1 MKLKFQF
8 VLSKLGEKTVAVA
21 VGRDNERFNGMINLN
36 AGGEVLFSLL
46 SQGDITREELLSRF
60 AAHFGITEETA
71 EPAVLRFLEE
81 LRQGGLLEETV

>member
-1 MKLKFQF
+1 MKLKYQF
-8 VLSKLGEKTVAVA
+8 VVSQLGGRPVAVA

-36 AGGEVLFSLL
+36 AGGEVIFSLL
-46 SQGDITREELLSRF
+46 NQGEITREELLSRF

-71 EPAVLRFLEE
+71 EPSVLRFLEE

>member
-1 MKLKFQF
+1 MKLKYQF
-8 VLSKLGEKTVAVA
+8 VVSQLGGRPVAVA

-36 AGGEVLFSLL
+36 AGGEVIFSLL
-46 SQGDITREELLSRF
+46 NQGEITQEELLSRF

-71 EPAVLRFLEE
+71 EPSVLRFLEE